1 MSIPKI
7 IHYCWLSGSAYPAIV
22 EQCIASWRRT
32 MPDYDV
38 RLWDSARS
46 PITANDYVRQAYAVG
61 KYAFV
66 SDYVRLYA
74 LYHEGG
80 IYFDSDVE
88 ALRSFDDL
96 LGEPA
101 FLGFERCGRV
111 GPWLIA
117 SEPGNPVIREL
128 LDEYEHRMFCD
139 AQGKLDLTVNT
150 IPTTKLLIEKGLQP
164 EDRIQRL
171 DGITVYPERT
181 FCPKD
186 PWTDE
191 VTITPDTYA
200 IHHFTGSW
208 NDLADKDMPFIRSI
222 PEKVKT
228 FARTYH
234 ERYEGRP
241 IIIYGTGIVGY
252 NAYQAL
258 KKDSTLP
265 NVTAF
270 MVTYYDNGWRS
281 YDGVPIVELCKI
293 DHWNKEPVVL
303 IGTVERYWEEI
314 RQSLRLHG
322 YSCIERM
329 KPLEKGENA

>member
-7 IHYCWLSGSAYPAIV
+7 IHYCWLSGNPYPEIV
-22 EQCIASWRRT
+22 QRCIASWRRYL
-32 MPDYDV
+32 PDYEL

-46 PITANDYVRQAYAVG
+46 PIDANAYVRQAYAKK

-74 LYHEGG
+74 IYHEGG

-128 LDEYEHRMFCD
+128 LDEYETRMFCD
-139 AQGKLDLTVNT
+139 EQGKIDQTVNT

-164 EDRIQRL
+164 KDTIQHL
-171 DGITVYPERT
+171 PGITVYPERW

-191 VTITPDTYA
+191 VIITPDTYA
-200 IHHFTGSW
+200 IHHFTGTW
-208 NDLADKDMPFIRSI
+208 NDLADQDMPFIRSI
-222 PEKVKT
+222 PDMVKA
-228 FARTYH
+228 FAKTYNEH
-234 ERYEGRP
+234 YEGRS
-241 IIIYGTGIVGY
+241 IILYGTGIVGY
-252 NAYQAL
+252 NAYKAIQED
-258 KKDSTLP
+258 KTLP
-265 NVTAF
+265 QPMAF
-270 MVTYYDNGWRS
+270 MVTHYDNGWRS

-293 DHWNKEPVVL
+293 EQWKEEPVVL
-303 IGTVERYWEEI
+303 IGTVERYWKEI
-314 RQSLRLHG
+314 EAGLRRYGYQSVEKIAI
-322 YSCIERM
+322 S
-329 KPLEKGENA
+329 KLE